1 MARLRPGL
9 TSFHGDLEPAFH
21 EVVTA
26 MGNWDN
32 QIFAYFDHAIA
43 DADTIRSP
51 RSFVADSRST
61 ESVNSPTRP
70 ANRIYCI
77 RFQSAYCLRTSA
89 LGG

>member
-1 MARLRPGL
+1 
-9 TSFHGDLEPAFH
+9 
-21 EVVTA
+21 

-43 DADTIRSP
+43 DAY
-51 RSFVADSRST
+51 T
-61 ESVNSPTRP
+61 ESVNNPTRP
-70 ANRIYCI
+70 KSRIYCI